1 LKRRLE
7 TEEPL
12 IGENMNLRNDKEDGQ
27 SAGDDQSS
35 VQEDQ
40 NLEDANEIAKPT
52 IQELFAEDHQ
62 SELGESISLLRN
74 IKHTSEKA
82 VEISALDL
90 FEGEEIAQA
99 EIFVGAAEVERA
111 IPDSNLLAAE
121 TDEGTSGHSATVA
134 TPFRPA
140 PESQGE
146 NFLLL
151 FFFVFFMGLSGAL
164 TI

>member
-1 LKRRLE
+1 
-7 TEEPL
+7 
-12 IGENMNLRNDKEDGQ
+12 MNLRNDKED
-27 SAGDDQSS
+27 DQTS

-62 SELGESISLLRN
+62 SELRERIGSIRN

-82 VEISALDL
+82 DKISALDF
-90 FEGEEIAQA
+90 FEGEEIAPA
-99 EIFVGAAEVERA
+99 EIFVGAAEMEQA
-111 IPDSNLLAAE
+111 IPDSNLLTAE

-140 PESQGE
+140 PERQGE
-146 NFLLL
+146 D
-151 FFFVFFMGLSGAL
+151 FFFLGSMWWSYNSKG
-164 TI
+164 